1 MTMSE
6 AIRDQRRRLLLG
18 EASRVVP
25 GLYSWLATVLLP
37 VSQRGASITSRVLAG
52 LSLLALASAFVLF
65 SIHPRLARALG
76 VYGFV
81 LSCLLAWAFL
91 GPQLQADQLDPVRS
105 ALGAVGFLLHALAW
119 GAPPRQQEDEPADN
133 LVPGNPLQARHRPL
147 LATPV
152 VFAIGAVLALLPSAM
167 AFGVERPGASLL
179 AHALAL
185 GCALLLVAASIDVAL
200 RLGKQ
205 HQFPP
210 WRARTSRALWPLG
223 ALTFTLGIGLIW
235 LTLR

>member
-1 MTMSE
+1 MSE
-6 AIRDQRRRLLLG
+6 AIREQRRRLLLG
-18 EASRVVP
+18 EVSRVVP

-37 VSQRGASITSRVLAG
+37 VSQRGASLTSRLFAAA
-52 LSLLALASAFVLF
+52 ALVALGSAFVLF
-65 SIHPRLARALG
+65 SSRPRLARALG
-76 VYGFV
+76 VYGFI
-81 LSCLLAWAFL
+81 LSCLVAWACL
-91 GPQLQADQLDPVRS
+91 GPELQSDQLDPVRS

-119 GAPPRQQEDEPADN
+119 GAPPRSLDDDPPDN
-133 LVPGNPLQARHRPL
+133 LVPGNPLQARHRPPR
-147 LATPV
+147 ATPV
-152 VFAIGAVLALLPSAM
+152 VFGAGIVLALLPFAV

-185 GCALLLVAASIDVAL
+185 GCALLLVAASLDVAL

-205 HQFPP
+205 HQFPA
-210 WRARTSRALWPLG
+210 WRARTSRAVWTLG